1 MTRKLYFTVDADRDA
16 NIPIPGSVAAGSI
29 DRGSGTGPR
38 FSSSE
43 RGMSVLAEL
52 LDDIG
57 IRGTFFM
64 EGRTAEVTG
73 CSVLSGHCIGLHGY
87 DHEDLLGRETGI
99 VPDVEDVLRRGYD
112 AVSDVLS
119 RPTCFRAPYMA
130 ADDRVLETVRSLG
143 IRADSSFYTDVG
155 GPTDPY
161 ELQGMTEFPVP
172 KARDAGGKVIAAYLW
187 PMHEGRRV
195 PEDYTRMADGLDTLV
210 LATHTWHMVE
220 TREGGA
226 MDADWVG
233 DNADAVRR
241 VVEGILDMGFEAD
254 VIGRF
259 RESRPCT
266 AEGTRSRPSHG
277 RP

>member
-16 NIPIPGSVAAGSI
+16 NIPIPGRVAAGSI

-195 PEDYTRMADGLDTLV
+195 PEDYIRMADIQLFRQMNEQSKLVIIPGASHRFLEDGAWDMVLDLTRDWFEFEQV
-210 LATHTWHMVE
+210 LCC
-220 TREGGA
+220 
-226 MDADWVG
+226 DW
-233 DNADAVRR
+233 
-241 VVEGILDMGFEAD
+241 E
-254 VIGRF
+254 
-259 RESRPCT
+259 
-266 AEGTRSRPSHG
+266 
-277 RP
+277 